1 MPLQVPLHRGTRSV
15 PIQSQLLK
23 RAVNTIAADYGWSE
37 GQISLAIVD
46 DSEIHRVNREFLQHD
61 YPTDVIS
68 FDTTET
74 EGFLEGEIVVSA
86 DTAKRIADESGWKPT
101 HELLLYV
108 IHGMLHIVGLN
119 DKSSADTKKMRDA
132 ERYYMELLA
141 GDASV
146 CSDAH
151 AEKGPPAREVGD
163 RKKKRSGKNRPG

>member
-1 MPLQVPLHRGTRSV
+1 M
-15 PIQSQLLK
+15 
-23 RAVNTIAADYGWSE
+23 DE
-37 GQISLAIVD
+37 
-46 DSEIHRVNREFLQHD
+46 SEIHRVNREFLQHD

-119 DKSSADTKKMRDA
+119 DKSSAETKKMRDA